1 MLAYFYEHREIRST
15 HMKLGISSKSLTVQT
30 QLMKYQLFIDI
41 YRTFEWTSLHW
52 QKTNNVSY
60 SSKSRTVLFDTLIDS
75 STVLFTKFL

>member
-41 YRTFEWTSLHW
+41 YRTFE
-52 QKTNNVSY
+52 
-60 SSKSRTVLFDTLIDS
+60 
-75 STVLFTKFL
+75 